1 MIPGPATLP
10 DLLDRLQ
17 VVALPMRVRFR
28 GITTREVA
36 LIEGPSGWGEFGAF
50 LEYQP
55 PEAAAWLASAID
67 AAYGQPPPVRRGRIP
82 INATVPAVPPAQV
95 PELLARFPGAR
106 TAKVKVAEPGQ
117 TLASDVER
125 VNAVRALV
133 PTVRVDAN
141 GGWSVDQAAQAAVA
155 LTADG
160 PLEYLEQP
168 CATVGEL
175 AELRRRIEVP
185 IAADEAIRKAE
196 DPLAVVRAGAADVA
210 VLKVAP
216 LGGVWALLD
225 IAAQIDIPVVI
236 SSALD
241 SAVGIAAGLSAAAAL
256 PQLQHACGL
265 GTGGL
270 FVEDVAE
277 PPSRSTARWPRSG
290 WRRTRPGC
298 GRWAPRRIGGSG
310 GSTGSRPAT
319 RCCTVDRVI
328 NLAYD
333 DKGTGEPVLFI
344 AGRGGAGRT
353 WQPHQVP
360 AFLAAGYRCIT
371 FDNRGIGATENAE
384 GFTTQTMVNDTAA
397 LIESLGIG
405 PVRIV
410 AVSMGSFIAQ
420 ELMVVRPELVNSAVL
435 MATRGRLDRARKFF
449 HDAEAELYDSG
460 ARMPSTYDV
469 KDRLL
474 ENFSRKT
481 LNDDAAVGDW
491 LAMFSMWPIKQ
502 TPGLRCQLDAAPL
515 TNRLPAYRN
524 IAAPVLVIGFSDDI
538 VTPPY
543 LGREV
548 ADSLPNG
555 RYLQIPDAGHLGF
568 FERPEA
574 VNTAALKF
582 FAGTRG

>member
-10 DLLDRLQ
+10 DLLDRLH

-196 DPLAVVRAGAADVA
+196 DPLAVVRARAADVA

-277 PPSRSTARWPRSG
+277 PAIPVDGTLAPQRVAPDPARLRALGAAPDRRQWWIDRIKACYPLLYRRSG
-290 WRRTRPGC
+290 
-298 GRWAPRRIGGSG
+298 
-310 GSTGSRPAT
+310 
-319 RCCTVDRVI
+319 D
-328 NLAYD
+328 
-333 DKGTGEPVLFI
+333 
-344 AGRGGAGRT
+344 
-353 WQPHQVP
+353 
-360 AFLAAGYRCIT
+360 
-371 FDNRGIGATENAE
+371 
-384 GFTTQTMVNDTAA
+384 
-397 LIESLGIG
+397 
-405 PVRIV
+405 
-410 AVSMGSFIAQ
+410 
-420 ELMVVRPELVNSAVL
+420 
-435 MATRGRLDRARKFF
+435 
-449 HDAEAELYDSG
+449 
-460 ARMPSTYDV
+460 
-469 KDRLL
+469 
-474 ENFSRKT
+474 
-481 LNDDAAVGDW
+481 
-491 LAMFSMWPIKQ
+491 
-502 TPGLRCQLDAAPL
+502 
-515 TNRLPAYRN
+515 
-524 IAAPVLVIGFSDDI
+524 
-538 VTPPY
+538 
-543 LGREV
+543 
-548 ADSLPNG
+548 
-555 RYLQIPDAGHLGF
+555 
-568 FERPEA
+568 
-574 VNTAALKF
+574 
-582 FAGTRG
+582 